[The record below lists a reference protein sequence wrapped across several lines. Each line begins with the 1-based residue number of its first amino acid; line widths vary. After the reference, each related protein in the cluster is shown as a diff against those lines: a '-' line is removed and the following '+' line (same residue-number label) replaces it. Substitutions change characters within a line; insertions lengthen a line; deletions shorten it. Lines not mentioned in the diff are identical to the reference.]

1 MQAKEKRIKILDL
14 QDYHCKKCEFYGKSY
29 KYCISNCLIGKEIY
43 QLGIK
48 LFENEANDKIK
59 RREKWKEHCRKAVVM
74 REQGMSY
81 YQISKILDCDS
92 GSLYKYLKK
101 SDFYN

>member
-14 QDYHCKKCEFYGKSY
+14 QDQHCKKCSSYEKTY
-29 KYCISNCLIGKEIY
+29 KYCINKCKIGKEIY

-48 LFENEANDKIK
+48 LFESEAKERI
-59 RREKWKEHCRKAVVM
+59 RTQEKWKEICRKAIIM
-74 REQGMSY
+74 REEGMSY
-81 YQISKILDCDS
+81 YRISKILDCDS

-101 SDFYN
+101 SFYN